1 MDVTVEGA
9 RKKLETSEN
18 MGKVITSLPKKD
30 KLEKVALICELYQS
44 GEFTIQSCCEA
55 VGVPYANFNN
65 WTQPNL
71 TEEQIE
77 AKDYRKGFL
86 REAYDLYQESL
97 PKNEI
102 NYMALL
108 KSKVREGLLKKA
120 VGTEYE
126 EVTTEVKVDENGQS
140 KPVSIRKTKKIVLP
154 DTTALIFLAKNV
166 DPENFQERVVNEH
179 SGKVQVSTGYSHL
192 SDEELKEEKAKLEQ
206 QLNSPDGL

>member
-86 REAYDLYQESL
+86 REAYDLSL
-97 PKNEI
+97 I
-102 NYMALL
+102 H
-108 KSKVREGLLKKA
+108 
-120 VGTEYE
+120 
-126 EVTTEVKVDENGQS
+126 
-140 KPVSIRKTKKIVLP
+140 I
-154 DTTALIFLAKNV
+154 
-166 DPENFQERVVNEH
+166 
-179 SGKVQVSTGYSHL
+179 
-192 SDEELKEEKAKLEQ
+192 
-206 QLNSPDGL
+206 